1 MSRQSKFLMW
11 INYRV
16 RVTLTDSRILIGTF
30 LAFDKHMNLVLSD
43 TEEYSRIKAK
53 NKKNDKERKRSLGL
67 VLIRGDSVISLAA
80 ETPPPENNNK
90 RFNVDNKTIGVAN
103 PINRDIIPVTNTES
117 DIGGLTSIGKGV
129 GIPNMNEICFKGN
142 VVPPKMAPPN
152 INNNISTT
160 IKPPLMPP
168 PQIQNKGKKDKKK

>member
-16 RVTLTDSRILIGTF
+16 HVTLTDSRILIGTF

-67 VLIRGDSVISLAA
+67 VLIRGDSVISLSA
-80 ETPPPENNNK
+80 ENPPPENNNK
-90 RFNVDNKTIGVAN
+90 RFNVDNKTIGIAN
-103 PINRDIIPVTNTES
+103 PINRDIIPVTNMES
-117 DIGGLTSIGKGV
+117 DIGGLTSIGAGV
-129 GIPNMNEICFKGN
+129 GIPNMNELNNKGN

-152 INNNISTT
+152 LNNVPIN

-168 PQIQNKGKKDKKK
+168 PQQMKKGTKEKKK

>member
-11 INYRV
+11 INYRI
-16 RVTLTDSRILIGTF
+16 RVTLTDTRVLVGTF

-67 VLIRGDSVISLAA
+67 VLIRGDSVISLSA
-80 ETPPPENNNK
+80 ESPPPENNHK
-90 RFNVDNKTIGVAN
+90 RFNVDNKTVGIAN
-103 PINRDIIPVTNTES
+103 PINRDIIPVTNIEN

-129 GIPNMNEICFKGN
+129 GIPNMNELGNKGN

-152 INNNISTT
+152 FNNVTT
-160 IKPPLMPP
+160 KIKPPIMPP
-168 PQIQNKGKKDKKK
+168 PQPPSKGKKDKKK

>member
-11 INYRV
+11 INYRI
-16 RVTLTDSRILIGTF
+16 RVTLTDSRVLVGTF

-67 VLIRGDSVISLAA
+67 VLIRGDNVVSLSA
-80 ETPPPENNNK
+80 ESPPPENNNK
-90 RFNVDNKTIGVAN
+90 RYNIENKNIGVQN
-103 PINRDIIPVTNTES
+103 QINNNILPVNNLGT
-117 DIGGLTSIGKGV
+117 GGLTSVGKGV
-129 GIPNMNEICFKGN
+129 GIPNMNELNNKGI
-142 VVPPKMAPPN
+142 VMPPKMAPPSAQVVSN
-152 INNNISTT
+152 

-168 PQIQNKGKKDKKK
+168 PSNVNKNK

>member
-11 INYRV
+11 INYRIS
-16 RVTLTDSRILIGTF
+16 VTLTDTRVLVGTF

-67 VLIRGDSVISLAA
+67 VLIRGDSVISLSA
-80 ETPPPENNNK
+80 ESPPPENNHK
-90 RFNVDNKTIGVAN
+90 RFNVDNKTLGVAN
-103 PINRDIIPVTNTES
+103 PINRDIIPVTNIEN

-129 GIPNMNEICFKGN
+129 GIPNMNELNNKGN

-152 INNNISTT
+152 FNNVPAN
-160 IKPPLMPP
+160 IKPPIMPP
-168 PQIQNKGKKDKKK
+168 PQPPSKGKKDKKK

>member
-11 INYRV
+11 INYRI
-16 RVTLTDSRILIGTF
+16 RVTLTDTRVLVGTF

-67 VLIRGDSVISLAA
+67 VLIRGDSVISLSA
-80 ETPPPENNNK
+80 ESPPPENNHK

-103 PINRDIIPVTNTES
+103 PINRDIIPVTNIEN

-129 GIPNMNEICFKGN
+129 GIPKMNELNNKGN

-152 INNNISTT
+152 FSNVPIN
-160 IKPPLMPP
+160 IKPPIMPP
-168 PQIQNKGKKDKKK
+168 PQPPSKGKKDKKK

>member
-1 MSRQSKFLMW
+1 MTRQSKFLMW
-11 INYRV
+11 INYRI
-16 RVTLTDSRILIGTF
+16 RVTLTDTRVLVGTF

-67 VLIRGDSVISLAA
+67 VLIRGDSVISLSA
-80 ETPPPENNNK
+80 ESPPPENNNK

-103 PINRDIIPVTNTES
+103 PINRDIIPVINPEN

-129 GIPNMNEICFKGN
+129 GIPNMNELANKGN
-142 VVPPKMAPPN
+142 VIPPKMAPNSIN
-152 INNNISTT
+152 INTN
-160 IKPPLMPP
+160 IKPPIMPP
-168 PQIQNKGKKDKKK
+168 PKPPTKEKKGKK